1 VQATDGCPD
10 PGATTEKSEAKVK
23 NLLLEQLGASLVSF
37 LSDIF
42 VSPYGPNLR
51 AVLSHG
57 RWIARM
63 RFDLAMLVT
72 PMRKTVDE
80 KDLLSSWS
88 ASSRVRSDSTRT
100 PTFPSDDEVSES
112 MDILLAALHACAI
125 SKEKLEADD
134 SSFSCYQPQFS
145 FTATCLAALKGIETN
160 LESLGRLMASTSYL
174 TTKESHACDAASDSV
189 KELACFLHGETN
201 LQGTRSEVLDR
212 LRGLLFYL
220 RPEVAQGASTQW
232 TLELL
237 FREFDSNREVGPLVA
252 TRSLLTD
259 LNAALSRLLALL
271 RMSLLEVDSFANIG
285 SSRVTSRQRKSR
297 VRYIK
302 SADAIVDFYS
312 FACHVAVES
321 LQAKLRLASQ
331 EPETLREQLSG
342 GRCSCLS
349 SQELLK
355 VVQRTRMV
363 VSTVDTFFAVNS
375 DRAFKAIDGY
385 TRSKLVKKYVS
396 SF

>member
-1 VQATDGCPD
+1 
-10 PGATTEKSEAKVK
+10 
-23 NLLLEQLGASLVSF
+23 
-37 LSDIF
+37 
-42 VSPYGPNLR
+42 
-51 AVLSHG
+51 
-57 RWIARM
+57 
-63 RFDLAMLVT
+63 
-72 PMRKTVDE
+72 
-80 KDLLSSWS
+80 
-88 ASSRVRSDSTRT
+88 
-100 PTFPSDDEVSES
+100 